1 MMPRLAALCLSLA
14 ALAGC
19 ALPAEN
25 LRRDPALAWILDE
38 GPPGARLIL
47 GAPDSDDIR
56 VMMTCQPH
64 SGAVDITIAARP
76 GDSAGVELHS
86 GKVWNRYR
94 GAGHADEETSG
105 AVDVDLQK
113 LSAAD
118 PVLAAFADTGEL
130 AVVFQLRKLVLPNAF
145 APAHDFMTLCRLP
158 GAAGQVAP
166 P

>member
-1 MMPRLAALCLSLA
+1 MPLRFAVLFLTTA

-25 LRRDPALAWILDE
+25 LRRDPALRWVLDE

-56 VMMTCQPH
+56 VLMTCRPH
-64 SGAVDITIAARP
+64 TGAVDITIAARP
-76 GDSAGVELHS
+76 GDSAGIELHS
-86 GKVWNRYR
+86 GKLWNRYR
-94 GAGHADEETSG
+94 GAGHADEEASG

-118 PVLAAFADTGEL
+118 PVLASFAETGKL
-130 AVVFQLRKLVLPNAF
+130 SVVFQLRKVALPNAF
-145 APAHDFMTLCRLP
+145 APAHDFMRLCRLP
-158 GAAGQVAP
+158 S
-166 P
+166 